1 MNDSEEPKTDP
12 VINLIGH
19 TVAGYFSDVTGR
31 TEPEAGDL
39 DLAFSI
45 HEALI
50 AAGFGDL
57 RALAGIFTEK
67 ADTHDSI
74 ADRWSKEDR
83 EQALID
89 SGIAAGYRGAA
100 ELAAKP
106 LAARLTGPA
115 AVLALHTPVRRYL
128 PHERAGESYLTA
140 EEAFRVH
147 LKDSMRGFE
156 SIPRDKPE
164 QMPFFT
170 ICKECSR
177 VENAAHD
184 DGYEGQDDGSDLI
197 VVASSWPCATYT
209 AMAGGDSR

>member
-1 MNDSEEPKTDP
+1 MTSNEEPKPDP
-12 VINLIGH
+12 VIELIGR

-31 TEPEAGDL
+31 TEPEAGDF
-39 DLAFSI
+39 DLAFSV
-45 HEALI
+45 HEALA

-57 RALAGIFTEK
+57 RGLAARFVEK
-67 ADTHDSI
+67 AETHDSI
-74 ADRWSKEDR
+74 ADRWAKEDR

-100 ELAAKP
+100 ELTVKP
-106 LAARLTGPA
+106 LGTRITGPA

-128 PHERAGESYLTA
+128 PHEGAGESYLHA
-140 EEAFRVH
+140 DEAFAVH

-156 SIPRDKPE
+156 SIPRDKAD

-184 DGYEGQDDGSDLI
+184 DGYEGVDDGSDLI
-197 VVASSWPCATYT
+197 VYASKWPCATYT
-209 AMAGGDSR
+209 VLAGS